1 MPCVLG
7 IDPGLNITGYAVL
20 EAAAG
25 GPIVR
30 EAGVVRGKTRDS
42 LTARLLE
49 IHTGVA
55 EVIAAFQPSIVA
67 IEQLYSHYERP
78 RTAILMGHARGV
90 ICLAATMAGIPVVN
104 YASTQVKKL
113 LTGNGH
119 ASKSQVQHAVKF
131 ELKLAALP
139 EPADVSDALAIAL
152 CHYYLNREWAALA
165 RHAPTRGVASPAVD
179 LAAEPELAESDW
191 LDDDDSPA
199 DTASTGKAAPRKKSP
214 ARFRRKPS

>member
-1 MPCVLG
+1 MPRVLG

-20 EAAAG
+20 ETAAG
-25 GPIVR
+25 GPLVC
-30 EAGVVRGKTRDS
+30 EAGVVRGKSRNS
-42 LTARLLE
+42 LTARLHE
-49 IHTGVA
+49 VHTGVA
-55 EVIAAFQPSIVA
+55 EVIEQFKPQVVA

-119 ASKSQVQHAVKF
+119 ASKAQVQHAVKF
-131 ELKLAALP
+131 ELKLATLP

-165 RHAPTRGVASPAVD
+165 RHAPTRGATLGVAESP
-179 LAAEPELAESDW
+179 LAAESSDDELLREVDEEA
-191 LDDDDSPA
+191 DDD
-199 DTASTGKAAPRKKSP
+199 TAPKKILRKSP
-214 ARFRRKPS
+214 ARFRRKSS